1 VDIGLRRVKWP
12 GTGPDPLTAVA
23 IATGDAYSEVT
34 IAQRPARLATI
45 GSAGFLPLHAF
56 CEVVATASML
66 AMVAG
71 SALIVTIA
79 LSVALALARRLRDYL
94 AMVRLYMGRWRRA

>member
-1 VDIGLRRVKWP
+1 
-12 GTGPDPLTAVA
+12 
-23 IATGDAYSEVT
+23 
-34 IAQRPARLATI
+34 
-45 GSAGFLPLHAF
+45 
-56 CEVVATASML
+56 ML